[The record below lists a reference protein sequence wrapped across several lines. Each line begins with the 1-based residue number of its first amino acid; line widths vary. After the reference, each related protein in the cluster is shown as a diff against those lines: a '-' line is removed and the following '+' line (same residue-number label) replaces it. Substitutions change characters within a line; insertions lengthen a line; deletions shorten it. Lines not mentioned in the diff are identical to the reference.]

1 MVSKKTIVIMIVVSL
16 LLLVTSF
23 FLSSS
28 LEEYN
33 SIKQNSNAH
42 SGNLNGKAQ
51 IDISIGEPA
60 SAPPNTG

>member
-1 MVSKKTIVIMIVVSL
+1 MVSKKTIIIMIVISL

-33 SIKQNSNAH
+33 SIKQGNNAPA
-42 SGNLNGKAQ
+42 GGLDGKAQ